1 MSSIALTFTSSFQR
15 YAFAVVVTACGFA
28 LTLVIAR
35 AIHHPIF
42 QLAVVAVVF
51 SAWYGG
57 LGPSL
62 LSAALSASLIAF
74 FVLEPIG
81 SLKVNRGEE
90 ILQIGV
96 FLIVAVV
103 VSALSEA
110 RHRAERSLQAR
121 TKQLEDANRELDA
134 FSYSVSH
141 DLRRPLR
148 AIDGYSSIVLAD
160 YGAHLAPEVHRY
172 LNLVRGRV
180 QYLGQLVDDLL
191 SFSRLGRQALNKRTV
206 SPADLVKDALNE
218 LKPEQDRG
226 QVDIRVHDL
235 PPCEADP
242 SLLRQVYVNLLDNA
256 LKFTRG
262 RDMQVIEV
270 GARHTG
276 VRTVYYVLDN
286 GVGFDMAYADQVF
299 GVFQRLDVTERYAGT
314 GAGLAIVQRIIQ
326 KHGGE
331 IWAEAELNKGAT
343 FYFTLAGDTPPHV

>member
-1 MSSIALTFTSSFQR
+1 MSRIALTFTGTIQR
-15 YAFAVVVTACGFA
+15 YAFAVSMTACGFA
-28 LTLVIAR
+28 LTLVISR

-42 QLAVVAVVF
+42 QIAVVAVVF

-57 LGPSL
+57 FGPSL
-62 LSAALSASLIAF
+62 LSAALSATLIA
-74 FVLEPIG
+74 VCLLEPIG
-81 SLKVNRGEE
+81 SLQVDRWEE

-96 FLIVAVV
+96 FLVVAVV

-160 YGAHLAPEVHRY
+160 YSAQLGPEAQRY

-191 SFSRLGRQALNKRTV
+191 AFSRLGRQALNTRAL
-206 SPADLVKDALNE
+206 SPADVVKDALNE
-218 LKPEQDRG
+218 LKPEQDRRG
-226 QVDIRVHDL
+226 VDVRIHDL
-235 PPCEADP
+235 PGCEADG

-262 RDMQVIEV
+262 REAPVIEV
-270 GARHTG
+270 GARQTRN
-276 VRTVYYVLDN
+276 RTVYYVRDN
-286 GVGFDMAYADQVF
+286 GIGFDMAYAEHVF
-299 GVFQRLDVTERYAGT
+299 GVFQRLDVQEAYEGT
-314 GAGLAIVQRIIQ
+314 GVGLAIVRRIVE

-331 IWAEAELNKGAT
+331 IWAEAERDRGAT
-343 FYFTLAGDTPPHV
+343 VYLTLSRKPSTHV

>member
-1 MSSIALTFTSSFQR
+1 MSRIALTFTNTIQR
-15 YAFAVVVTACGFA
+15 YAFSVAVTACGFA
-28 LTLVIAR
+28 LTLIIAHAVQR
-35 AIHHPIF
+35 PIF

-62 LSAALSASLIAF
+62 LSAALLATLIAVF
-74 FVLEPIG
+74 LLEPIG
-81 SLKVNRGEE
+81 SLEVDRSEE

-134 FSYSVSH
+134 FSYSISH

-160 YGAHLAPEVHRY
+160 YGAQLAPEVHRY

-191 SFSRLGRQALNKRTV
+191 AFSRLGRQALNKRALL
-206 SPADLVKDALNE
+206 PADVVKEALNE
-218 LKPEQDRG
+218 LKPERDRRG
-226 QVDIRVHDL
+226 ADIRLHDL
-235 PPCEADP
+235 PGCEADS

-256 LKFTRG
+256 LKFTRE
-262 RDMQVIEV
+262 RELPIIEV
-270 GARHTG
+270 GAHQTG
-276 VRTVYYVLDN
+276 GRTVYYVRDN
-286 GVGFDMAYADQVF
+286 GIGFDMAYADQVF
-299 GVFQRLDVTERYAGT
+299 GVFQRLAVQETYEGT
-314 GAGLAIVQRIIQ
+314 GVGLAIVHRIIA

-331 IWAEAELNKGAT
+331 IWAEAELDKGAT
-343 FYFTLAGDTPPHV
+343 FYFTLTGKVSTHV

>member
-1 MSSIALTFTSSFQR
+1 MSGIALTFTTSLQR
-15 YAFAVVVTACGFA
+15 YAFAVAVSACGFA
-28 LTLVIAR
+28 LTLVISHAV
-35 AIHHPIF
+35 HHPIF

-51 SAWYGG
+51 SAWPGG
-57 LGPSL
+57 LGPGL
-62 LSAALSASLIAF
+62 LSAVLSATLIAF
-74 FVLEPIG
+74 FLLEPIG
-81 SLKVNRGEE
+81 SLEVDRGEE

-96 FLIVAVV
+96 FLVVAIVVT
-103 VSALSEA
+103 ALSEA

-121 TKQLEDANRELDA
+121 TKQLEEANRELDA

-160 YGAHLAPEVHRY
+160 YGAQLLPEAHRY

-191 SFSRLGRQALNKRTV
+191 SFSRLGRQTLNKRPV
-206 SPADLVKDALNE
+206 SPSDLVREALNE
-218 LKPEQDRG
+218 LKPEQDRRHL
-226 QVDIRVHDL
+226 DIQIHDL

-262 RDMQVIEV
+262 RETPVIEV
-270 GARHTG
+270 GAHRTG
-276 VRTVYYVLDN
+276 NRTVYYVRDN
-286 GVGFDMAYADQVF
+286 GIGFDMAYADQVF
-299 GVFQRLDVTERYAGT
+299 GVFQRLDATETYEGT
-314 GAGLAIVQRIIQ
+314 GVGLAIVHRIID

-331 IWAEAELNKGAT
+331 VWAEAEINRGAT
-343 FYFTLAGDTPPHV
+343 FSFSLTGSTPSHV